1 MSESFITAGCLKN
14 ELDVNLKGTPGPME
28 RNTLKV
34 KGLDPWSG
42 RVLLKVEALN
52 IADTEGSN

>member
-1 MSESFITAGCLKN
+1 
-14 ELDVNLKGTPGPME
+14 ME

-52 IADTEGSN
+52 IADTEGSNW